1 MRHLLPFQYIDRI
14 VRAGSIRGAAEY
26 LAISPSALNR
36 RVLSLEDELGAPI
49 FERLPSGVRLSTA
62 GEIFYRH
69 IQTQLADFEEVRSR
83 ILDLTGLRA
92 GHVNI
97 AISPELAGPFLF
109 GQIDQYL
116 REFPSVTFAERIAN
130 PDEFEPLLADFS
142 VDVAL
147 AFQPMQSDSYRT
159 IGSRDQQVWFCVPE
173 TSELSR
179 LPAVRLYH
187 LIDQELIMPA
197 VGTGLRR
204 MLDIHSG
211 RTSITLKSKVG
222 ISGTMRALDRAFPNA
237 IRFDVSLNRD
247 IDNPPPGFR
256 LVPVDLR
263 DLPLG
268 SVSVGQAHQRTLP
281 VAPAKFAEQLIRTL
295 AI

>member
-1 MRHLLPFQYIDRI
+1 MRHLLPLQYIDRI

-69 IQTQLADFEEVRSR
+69 VQAQLADFEEVRSR
-83 ILDLTGLRA
+83 ILDLSGLRA

-109 GQIDQYL
+109 RQIDLYL
-116 REFPSVTFAERIAN
+116 REFPHVTFAERIVN
-130 PDEFEPLLADFS
+130 PDQFEPLLADFS
-142 VDVAL
+142 VDLAL
-147 AFQPMQSDSYRT
+147 AFQPLQSDSYRA
-159 IGSRDQQVWFCVPE
+159 IGSRDQQVCCCVPD

-179 LPAVRLYH
+179 LPAIRLYQ
-187 LIDQELIMPA
+187 LMDQELVMPA
-197 VGTGLRR
+197 PGTGLRR

-211 RTSITLKSKVG
+211 RKSVTLKSKVG
-222 ISGTMRALDRAFPNA
+222 ISGTMRSLGRAFPDA

-247 IDNPPPGFR
+247 LNDTPDGFT

-263 DLPLG
+263 DLPLA
-268 SVSVGQAHQRTLP
+268 SVSVGQLRQRTLP

>member
-83 ILDLTGLRA
+83 ILDLSGLRA

-97 AISPELAGPFLF
+97 AVSPELAGPFLF
-109 GQIDQYL
+109 RQIDQYL
-116 REFPSVTFAERIAN
+116 RDFPGVTFAERIAN
-130 PDEFEPLLADFS
+130 PDQFEPLLADFS

-147 AFQPMQSDSYRT
+147 AFQPMQSDSFRA
-159 IGSRDQQVWFCVPE
+159 IGSRNQQVWCCVPDG
-173 TSELSR
+173 SELSR
-179 LPAVRLYH
+179 LPAIRLYH
-187 LIDQELIMPA
+187 LIDRELIMPA

-204 MLDIHSG
+204 MLDIHTG
-211 RTSITLKSKVG
+211 RKAITLKSRVG
-222 ISGTMRALDRAFPNA
+222 ISGTIRSLDRAFPDA
-237 IRFDVSLNRD
+237 IRFDVSLDRD
-247 IDNPPPGFR
+247 PDNPPAGFT

-268 SVSVGQAHQRTLP
+268 SVSVGQLRQRTLP

>member
-1 MRHLLPFQYIDRI
+1 MRHLLPFRYIDRI

-69 IQTQLADFEEVRSR
+69 IQSQLADYEEVSSR
-83 ILDLTGLRA
+83 ILDLSGLRA

-97 AISPELAGPFLF
+97 AVSPELAGPFLF
-109 GQIDQYL
+109 RQIDLYL
-116 REFPSVTFAERIAN
+116 RDFPSVTFAERIVT
-130 PDEFEPLLADFS
+130 PDRFEPLLSDFS
-142 VDVAL
+142 IDVAL
-147 AFQPMQSDSYRT
+147 AFQPMQADNYRT
-159 IGSRDQQVWFCVPE
+159 IGCRDQQVYCCVPH
-173 TSELSR
+173 SSDLSR
-179 LPAVRLYH
+179 LPTIRLYH
-187 LIDQELIMPA
+187 LMDQELIMPA

-211 RTSITLKSKVG
+211 KRSISLSAKVG
-222 ISGTMRALDRAFPNA
+222 ISGTMRSLGRAFPNA
-237 IRFDVSLNRD
+237 IRFDVSLDRN
-247 IDNPPPGFR
+247 IDDPPDGFA

-268 SVSVGQAHQRTLP
+268 TVSVGQLRQRALP

-295 AI
+295 EI

>member
-1 MRHLLPFQYIDRI
+1 MRNLLPFQYIDRI

-36 RVLSLEDELGAPI
+36 RILSMEDELGAPI

-62 GEIFYRH
+62 GEVFYRH
-69 IQTQLADFEEVRSR
+69 IQAQLADFEEVRSR
-83 ILDLTGLRA
+83 ILDLSGLRA

-109 GQIDQYL
+109 RQIDLYL
-116 REFPSVTFAERIAN
+116 REFPNVTFAERIVN
-130 PDEFEPLLADFS
+130 PGQFEPLLADFS
-142 VDVAL
+142 VDLAL
-147 AFQPMQSDSYRT
+147 AFQPLQSDSYRT
-159 IGSRDQQVWFCVPE
+159 IGSRDQQVYCCVPD

-179 LPAVRLYH
+179 LPAIRLYH
-187 LIDQELIMPA
+187 LMDEDLIMPA
-197 VGTGLRR
+197 AGTGLRR
-204 MLDIHSG
+204 LLDIHSG
-211 RTSITLKSKVG
+211 RKSITLKAKVG
-222 ISGTMRALDRAFPNA
+222 ISGTMRSLGRAFPRA
-237 IRFDVSLNRD
+237 IRFDVSLNRED
-247 IDNPPPGFR
+247 DFPPHGFT

-268 SVSVGQAHQRTLP
+268 TVSVGQLRQRTLP

>member
-1 MRHLLPFQYIDRI
+1 MRHLLPLQYIDRI

-62 GEIFYRH
+62 GEVFYRH
-69 IQTQLADFEEVRSR
+69 IQNQLADFEEVRSR
-83 ILDLTGLRA
+83 ILDLSGLRA

-97 AISPELAGPFLF
+97 AVSAELAGPFLF
-109 GQIDQYL
+109 RQIDQYL
-116 REFPSVTFAERIAN
+116 REFPGVTFSETIAS
-130 PDEFEPLLADFS
+130 PDRFEPLLADFS
-142 VDVAL
+142 IDLAL
-147 AFQPMQSDSYRT
+147 AFQPMRSDGYRT
-159 IGSRDQQVWFCVPE
+159 IGSRDQQVYCCVPE

-179 LPAVRLYH
+179 LPAIRLYH
-187 LIDQELIMPA
+187 LIDQELVMPA
-197 VGTGLRR
+197 AGTGLRR
-204 MLDIHSG
+204 MLDIHTG
-211 RTSITLKSKVG
+211 RKAITLKSKVG
-222 ISGTMRALDRAFPNA
+222 ISGTMRSLEGAFPDS
-237 IRFDVSLNRD
+237 IRFDVSLNSD
-247 IDNPPPGFR
+247 VNNPPPGFT

-268 SVSVGQAHQRTLP
+268 SISVGQLGQRTLP
-281 VAPAKFAEQLIRTL
+281 VAPAKFAEQLIRSL